1 MSTPP
6 HAVSVVRPCYT
17 RKMFAS
23 PFAVTHEPLELDALI
38 RTVMAALKREGT
50 SAGAIASFVGTVRGD
65 NLGRT
70 VLRLEYEAYEP
81 LARKVFEQIS
91 DEACTRW
98 PQAQLAIH
106 HRLGPLLVGD
116 PSVVIAAAAPHRAE
130 AFASCRFAIERV
142 KQIAPVWK
150 HEFFEGGDVWVE
162 GATSDPDDEAVRD
175 DAYRRA
181 CV

>member
-70 VLRLEYEAYEP
+70 VLRLEYEAYE
-81 LARKVFEQIS
+81 QIS
-91 DEACTRW
+91 DEACARW